1 MEACNAIRAQYGYG
15 GQRGPGVLLAC
26 LGSLSAVGGL
36 RARSSLAG
44 LSLSLS
50 LCLSHLVLLCP
61 VGLVRHWPNSARLKH
76 TKHQGGSPRRF
87 VCPPVVRVAF
97 RLRCAIGDGRGVCY
111 LYPSGAGPGGRDRYY
126 VVHMR
131 WAVPCLQLRI
141 VRRASITMYCST
153 LQWFF
158 YWHVVSAFVRHRM
171 HCTVRP
177 CPEERIMLDVTRP
190 RSRPH
195 RPSLLPIS
203 FHPS

>member
-1 MEACNAIRAQYGYG
+1 MQYEHSTATVVREGLASC
-15 GQRGPGVLLAC
+15 LLAWVLSPRWAAC
-26 LGSLSAVGGL
+26 GLAPVWLGSAL
-36 RARSSLAG
+36 
-44 LSLSLS
+44 LSLS

-97 RLRCAIGDGRGVCY
+97 WLRCAIGDGRGLCY
-111 LYPSGAGPGGRDRYY
+111 LYPSGAGPGGRDRYC

-141 VRRASITMYCST
+141 VWRASITMYCST

-158 YWHVVSAFVRHRM
+158 YRHVVSAFVRR
-171 HCTVRP
+171 
-177 CPEERIMLDVTRP
+177 
-190 RSRPH
+190 
-195 RPSLLPIS
+195 
-203 FHPS
+203 